1 MLIILFYIVSRLSN
15 DKNMDILAKSIYY
28 SKLAY
33 EEAILA
39 KESAIR
45 TETAIADFI
54 KEQSSR
60 NNPSENN
67 NMDFKGFHKKKHFW
81 YTVSTNIFLG

>member
-1 MLIILFYIVSRLSN
+1 
-15 DKNMDILAKSIYY
+15 MDILAKSIYY

-39 KESAIR
+39 KELAIR

-54 KEQSSR
+54 KEQLSR

-67 NMDFKGFHKKKHFW
+67 NMDFKGSHKKKHFW

>member
-1 MLIILFYIVSRLSN
+1 MLIILFYIVPRLSN

-33 EEAILA
+33 KEAILA
-39 KESAIR
+39 KESAIW

-54 KEQSSR
+54 KAQ
-60 NNPSENN
+60 
-67 NMDFKGFHKKKHFW
+67 
-81 YTVSTNIFLG
+81 

>member
-1 MLIILFYIVSRLSN
+1 
-15 DKNMDILAKSIYY
+15 MDILAKSIYY

-45 TETAIADFI
+45 TETAITDFI

-60 NNPSENN
+60 NDPS
-67 NMDFKGFHKKKHFW
+67 K
-81 YTVSTNIFLG
+81 III

>member
-1 MLIILFYIVSRLSN
+1 
-15 DKNMDILAKSIYY
+15 MDISAKSIYY
-28 SKLAY
+28 SKLTY

-45 TETAIADFI
+45 TETAITDFI

-60 NNPSENN
+60 NDPSENN
-67 NMDFKGFHKKKHFW
+67 NIDFKGSHKKKHFW
-81 YTVSTNIFLG
+81 YTVSNIILG